1 MLDSLTNRLTGI
13 LDRLRGFGRLTEENI
28 QEALREVRVALL
40 EADVNFKVVK
50 GFIDRVRVKAV
61 GQDVLQSLTP
71 GQQVVKVVR
80 DELVELLGGSAHRL
94 AMAPHPPTVVML
106 VGLQGSGKTTS
117 AAKLARHFQKQGQH
131 PLLAAA
137 DVYRP
142 AAVDQLKT
150 LGAQLGIPVVGEA
163 TQRPVE
169 ICAAA
174 RDEAARRGL
183 SPLILDTAGRLHI
196 DEEMLE
202 ELRAIKRAVG
212 PHHVLLVVDAMT
224 GQDAVTVAEK
234 FNAAIGIDAV
244 VLTKMDGDA
253 RGGAALSVRQVT
265 GRPIA
270 FVGVGEKTEAL
281 EPFHPDRLAQRILGM
296 GDVLSLVEKA
306 QATVDAG
313 QAEALAQKIHDD
325 TFTLEDFATQ
335 LRQLRSMGPLGQLM
349 DMVPFFKGARGLP
362 KEMTGEEQEL
372 DRYTAIIGS
381 MTPHERREPS
391 VINGSRRARIARGS
405 GTNVSDVNRLLKQ
418 YGQLRKMMKG
428 LKNMEGR
435 MGKFKGA
442 LPFLADLMRQMP
454 IPLALDF
461 LEVSSYGEATESS
474 GVVRILK
481 DLAKPIEGR
490 DVVVVED
497 ILDTGHTLAYV
508 IEHLRSKQPAS
519 VRLCTLLD
527 KPARRIVPIQI
538 DYRGFEIPDKFV
550 VGYGLDYAERYRNL
564 PFIGVL
570 KPEVYRGEP

>member
-142 AAVDQLKT
+142 AAVEQLKT

-313 QAEALAQKIHDD
+313 QAEALAQKIRDD

-362 KEMTGEEQEL
+362 KEMTGEEREL

-418 YGQLRKMMKG
+418 YAQLRKMMKG

-442 LPFLADLMRQMP
+442 LPFLPR
-454 IPLALDF
+454 
-461 LEVSSYGEATESS
+461 
-474 GVVRILK
+474 
-481 DLAKPIEGR
+481 
-490 DVVVVED
+490 
-497 ILDTGHTLAYV
+497 
-508 IEHLRSKQPAS
+508 
-519 VRLCTLLD
+519 
-527 KPARRIVPIQI
+527 
-538 DYRGFEIPDKFV
+538 
-550 VGYGLDYAERYRNL
+550 
-564 PFIGVL
+564 
-570 KPEVYRGEP
+570 

>member
-1 MLDSLTNRLTGI
+1 
-13 LDRLRGFGRLTEENI
+13 LTEENI

-94 AMAPHPPTVVML
+94 ATAPHPPTVVML

-163 TQRPVE
+163 TQRPVD

-202 ELRAIKRAVG
+202 ELRVIKRAVG

-244 VLTKMDGDA
+244 ILTKMDGDA

-313 QAEALAQKIHDD
+313 QAEALAQKIRDD
-325 TFTLEDFATQ
+325 TFTLADFATQ
-335 LRQLRSMGPLGQLM
+335 LKQLRSMGPLGQLM
-349 DMVPFFKGARGLP
+349 DMVPFFKGAKGLP

-372 DRYTAIIGS
+372 DRYGAIIAS

-405 GTNVSDVNRLLKQ
+405 GTSVSDVNRLLKQ
-418 YGQLRKMMKG
+418 YAQLRKMMKG
-428 LKNMEGR
+428 LKTMEGR

-442 LPFLADLMRQMP
+442 LPFLPR
-454 IPLALDF
+454 
-461 LEVSSYGEATESS
+461 
-474 GVVRILK
+474 
-481 DLAKPIEGR
+481 
-490 DVVVVED
+490 
-497 ILDTGHTLAYV
+497 
-508 IEHLRSKQPAS
+508 
-519 VRLCTLLD
+519 
-527 KPARRIVPIQI
+527 
-538 DYRGFEIPDKFV
+538 
-550 VGYGLDYAERYRNL
+550 
-564 PFIGVL
+564 
-570 KPEVYRGEP
+570 